1 MGLSRI
7 ESESTPFSF
16 SLKISARCCI
26 LRPHCIDLQPNTKHE
41 VLSSKYLLME
51 KELKEKD
58 LYEAPAAK
66 VVDVMCEGVMVDSPK
81 FTGFGEEL
89 TW

>member
-1 MGLSRI
+1 
-7 ESESTPFSF
+7 
-16 SLKISARCCI
+16 
-26 LRPHCIDLQPNTKHE
+26 
-41 VLSSKYLLME
+41 ME

-66 VVDVMCEGVMVDSPK
+66 VVDVLCEGVMVDSPK